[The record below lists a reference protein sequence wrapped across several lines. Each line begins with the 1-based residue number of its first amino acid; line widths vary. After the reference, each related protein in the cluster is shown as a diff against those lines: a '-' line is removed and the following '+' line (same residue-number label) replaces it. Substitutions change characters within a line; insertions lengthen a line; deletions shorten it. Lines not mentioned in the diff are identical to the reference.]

1 MKATGINDNK
11 KIQELKAGGL
21 ILKRSLLNYQRLQT
35 EHYTPENVFR
45 KASYNWYGDWEGRA
59 ILALSHATM
68 TTGESMEHLKEIIR
82 KLPMHFNEKGYM
94 GPIYTDGIKDE
105 QQLAGHSWLLRGLLA
120 YVKLTG
126 DEKVKAQIQTII
138 ENLVMQTKGC
148 YKQYPAGSTERARLG
163 EAMGTTTHEIANSW
177 KLSTDVGCAF
187 ILLDGVTDVYDF
199 FGGATLREL
208 IEEMIAHFF
217 KTDVVQ
223 ESFQTHATL
232 TALRGVLRFMK
243 TENTTRYL
251 TQTVERMQL
260 YTDKAMTE
268 TYQNYN
274 WFGVPKATEPCAVTD
289 SFIVALE
296 LWEMTKD
303 AKWLDLAENIF
314 YNGFLSS
321 QRDNGGFGCELCTG
335 ADLESVH
342 IIPKYY
348 EAYWC
353 CSMRGAEGFLRY
365 LEKSVLIE
373 ENTITFPIYNSFST
387 EPKHDAVTGINHA
400 TDYPYHGKGEIIIRT
415 KKHFDGTVR
424 LYIPE
429 NVTKFSVSVNGKT
442 VSFSV
447 EKGFASIPVQ
457 TNEKIT
463 IQYNFELTEGKKRA
477 LRYPGFTKR
486 KGVLILAEDREN
498 NVPLMDIGI
507 TKDMCDMGI
516 KYQVL
521 YPDM

>member
-1 MKATGINDNK
+1 MKVTGVNDNK

-59 ILALSHATM
+59 VLALSHATM

-94 GPIYTDGIKDE
+94 GPIYTDGVKDE

-163 EAMGTTTHEIANSW
+163 EAMGTTTHEIANGW

-199 FGGATLREL
+199 FGGTTLREL

-251 TQTVERMQL
+251 TQTVERMQA
-260 YTDKAMTE
+260 YVENAMTE
-268 TYQNYN
+268 NYQNYN

-303 AKWLDLAENIF
+303 AKWLQLAENIY
-314 YNGFLSS
+314 YNGYLAS
-321 QRDNGGFGCELCTG
+321 QRDNGGFGCDVCTG
-335 ADLESVH
+335 SASDRVFFTPSN
-342 IIPKYY
+342 Y
-348 EAYWC
+348 EAFWC
-353 CSMRGAEGFLRY
+353 CSMRGAEGFYRY
-365 LEKSVLIE
+365 LEKSVKTE
-373 ENTITFPIYNSFST
+373 ENDIIFPVYNSFEAKLNNSSVAEIKHET
-387 EPKHDAVTGINHA
+387 E
-400 TDYPYHGKGEIIIRT
+400 YPYAGKGSIVIQT
-415 KKHFDGTVR
+415 KTDFRGTVR
-424 LYIPE
+424 LYVPQ
-429 NVTKFSVSVNGKT
+429 NTKNFSVYADGVKT
-442 VSFSV
+442 EVCI
-447 EKGFASIPVQ
+447 ENGFAVVPIHAEGRVGI
-457 TNEKIT
+457 E
-463 IQYNFELTEGKKRA
+463 YAFDLTETRQKA
-477 LRYPGFTKR
+477 LRVDGFTHR
-486 KGVLILAEDREN
+486 KGVLILGENAEKGIVPISDALISKQEYER
-498 NVPLMDIGI
+498 NVQYKI
-507 TKDMCDMGI
+507 
-516 KYQVL
+516 L
-521 YPDM
+521 YN